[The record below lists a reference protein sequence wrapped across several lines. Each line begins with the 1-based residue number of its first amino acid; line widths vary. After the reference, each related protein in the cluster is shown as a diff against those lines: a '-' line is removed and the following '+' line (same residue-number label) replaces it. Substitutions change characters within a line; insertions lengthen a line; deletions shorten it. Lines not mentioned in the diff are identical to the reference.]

1 MVLFQ
6 RGKKFV
12 HQLFNVARHT
22 LILKKLREI
31 CKKKKMREKRRKK
44 KNEIMTWS
52 IYGHLIIHYGH

>member
-31 CKKKKMREKRRKK
+31 CKKKKMREKKRKK
-44 KNEIMTWS
+44 KRMK
-52 IYGHLIIHYGH
+52 

>member
-31 CKKKKMREKRRKK
+31 CKKKKKNEREKKK
-44 KNEIMTWS
+44 KKRMK
-52 IYGHLIIHYGH
+52 